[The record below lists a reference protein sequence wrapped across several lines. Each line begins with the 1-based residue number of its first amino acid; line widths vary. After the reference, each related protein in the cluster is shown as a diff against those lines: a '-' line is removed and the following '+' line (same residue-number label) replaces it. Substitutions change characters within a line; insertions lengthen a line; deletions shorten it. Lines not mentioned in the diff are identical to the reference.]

1 MWRSFIVGSVPIVYG
16 SSKARE
22 IFPDNQTAI
31 EVLDFDSPKELA
43 DFLLHLNRQDSE
55 YDKYL
60 KFKAK
65 NGVKNSHL
73 LDLMQ
78 NREWG
83 INNDRL
89 KGNYIDKFECMV

>member
-1 MWRSFIVGSVPIVYG
+1 M
-16 SSKARE
+16 
-22 IFPDNQTAI
+22 
-31 EVLDFDSPKELA
+31 LDFDNPKQLA
-43 DFLLHLNRQDSE
+43 YFLINLNKEDSE

-60 KFKAK
+60 RFKTK
-65 NGVKNSHL
+65 NGVKNRHL

-83 INNDRL
+83 INNDRV